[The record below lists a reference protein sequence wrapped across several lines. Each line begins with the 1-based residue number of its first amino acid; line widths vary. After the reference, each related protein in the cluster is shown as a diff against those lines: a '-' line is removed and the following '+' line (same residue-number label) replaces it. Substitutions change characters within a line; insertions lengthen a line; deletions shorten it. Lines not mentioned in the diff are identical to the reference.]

1 MQTKLDEAVGK
12 LVDFTSDFL
21 RLRECDFQVLTP
33 AGVCVCR
40 LAENADISAVD
51 VERYKR
57 LAVQQEKSITALQA
71 RNQESEARARAGAV
85 NVDVVE
91 QMRSERDQI
100 STLVNLHS
108 CQLIHATAP
117 PRGTQLSAYIEL
129 SSRNAVVHRVHSGPD
144 CIVRSA
150 QLKKRRFMFK
160 ELQFELLATQAALDA
175 ECDLPDAATADAAI
189 RELKGRLARL
199 EARRAQLS

>member
-71 RNQESEARARAGAV
+71 
-85 NVDVVE
+85 
-91 QMRSERDQI
+91 
-100 STLVNLHS
+100 
-108 CQLIHATAP
+108 
-117 PRGTQLSAYIEL
+117 
-129 SSRNAVVHRVHSGPD
+129 RNAVVHRVHSGPD